1 MKNEV
6 TFTTNSEKETMD
18 FGRFLGERAQ
28 DGLFIALTGDLG
40 AGKTHFVQGLAK
52 GIGIEGVVGSPTFTI
67 MNIYEDGRL
76 PLKHF
81 DFYRLHSEDDL
92 WNIGWEEYGEGGVV
106 VVEWADMFPSLIPE
120 ESIHIHI
127 VLSGEEERTITVSWS
142 AEAPVEITKEI
153 ENYAAGH

>member
-18 FGRFLGERAQ
+18 FGSFLGERAQ

-52 GIGIEGVVGSPTFTI
+52 GMGIEGVVGSPTFTI

-81 DFYRLHSEDDL
+81 DFYRLHS
-92 WNIGWEEYGEGGVV
+92 
-106 VVEWADMFPSLIPE
+106 
-120 ESIHIHI
+120 
-127 VLSGEEERTITVSWS
+127 
-142 AEAPVEITKEI
+142 
-153 ENYAAGH
+153 